1 MKKTV
6 KIIYTFAVIS
16 SLATFGTFF
25 YPTVSDAWNR
35 YVSSRLISEYV
46 SNKEETPDY
55 TEEYENAVSY
65 NRHLLEE
72 GENNISS
79 YSIQLSGDTSK
90 EENKS
95 LSGEVVRPDHY
106 YESIL
111 NVSGNGMMGY
121 IEIPAIHVSLPIYH
135 YASEEILGKGI
146 GHLYGSSLPVGGK
159 GTHAVLTGHC
169 GLMDARLFT
178 DLENL
183 KEGDSFSI
191 HVLDKDLRYQVDQI
205 KIVLPNVTEDL
216 SIDKNEDFVT
226 LMTCTPYG
234 INSHRLLVR
243 GKRMPDNAPVEKE
256 EHTVLEDAQDIARFP
271 VSIFVLAAVC
281 ITAHIAVIFKI
292 WRKSDET

>member
-46 SNKEETPDY
+46 SNKEEAPDY

-95 LSGEVVRPDHY
+95 LSGEVVHPDHY

>member
-205 KIVLPNVTEDL
+205 KTVLPNVTEDL

-243 GKRMPDNAPVEKE
+243 GKRMPDNVPVEKK

>member
-46 SNKEETPDY
+46 SNKEEAPDY

-95 LSGEVVRPDHY
+95 LSGEVVHPDHY

-191 HVLDKDLRYQVDQI
+191 HALDKDLRYQVDQI